1 MTTLAEPGALPLEER
16 AARFYD
22 LDPELL
28 RDPWS
33 LYADLREHAPV
44 LRVGPAVVVTR
55 YADVKAVF
63 ADTERFSN
71 KRWTGTRVTERRA
84 ALRGADR
91 EKYDYILG
99 VDVHHIGQNDRPDH
113 TRLRRFVSQ
122 AFSRRAV
129 ERLRERAGEIAEG
142 LLDELDA
149 TRGDAPFDLTPY
161 SWRLPF
167 LVVCSMLE
175 VPDADV
181 ATFRQWALE
190 IRRGLGTNYDNL
202 DAAYDAKRGLEAY
215 VLEMI
220 ASRRARLTGEPG
232 DDLVANLVAPDSEG
246 AAPLSDPELVAMFE
260 VMLTSGNAND
270 MISNAVIA
278 LDERPDQR
286 ALLTEQPELIRP
298 AIEEFLRFCPSAH
311 GVHRVALEDL
321 EIAGFP
327 VHQGET
333 VRLVVASANHDP
345 AFFADP
351 ERLDITRADAK
362 HQLDFGFGI
371 HTCLGQWVARLDI
384 EVGLTALY
392 ARYPDLAVAGSFD
405 YRREYQFRG
414 PERLVVSSRRH
425 G

>member
-1 MTTLAEPGALPLEER
+1 MTAVAGPGALPLEER
-16 AARFYD
+16 TARFYG
-22 LDPELL
+22 LDPLLL

-63 ADTERFSN
+63 TDTEGFSN

-84 ALRGADR
+84 ALSGTDR
-91 EKYDYILG
+91 EKYDYIFG
-99 VDVHHIGQNDRPDH
+99 VDVHHIGQNDQPDH

-122 AFSRRAV
+122 AFSRRAI
-129 ERLRERAGEIAEG
+129 ERLRQRATEIADE

-149 TRGDAPFDLTPY
+149 TRGDEPFDLTPY
-161 SWRLPF
+161 TWRLPF

-181 ATFRQWALE
+181 ATFRRWALE

-202 DAAYDAKRGLEAY
+202 DAAYEAKRGLEAY
-215 VLEMI
+215 VLDLI
-220 ASRRARLTGEPG
+220 AERRGRLTGEPG
-232 DDLVANLVAPDSEG
+232 EDLVANLVAPDSEG
-246 AAPLSDPELVAMFE
+246 EAPLSDPELVAMFE

-270 MISNAVIA
+270 MISNAVVA

-286 ALLTEQPELIRP
+286 DLLLADPALVRP

-311 GVHRVALEDL
+311 GVHRVAVSDT

-327 VHQGET
+327 VERGET
-333 VRLVVASANHDP
+333 VRLVVASANHDQ
-345 AFFADP
+345 AMFADP
-351 ERLDITRADAK
+351 DRLDVTRRDAK

-384 EVGLTALY
+384 EVGLSRLY
-392 ARYPDLAVAGSFD
+392 ARHPDLAVVGPVD

-425 G
+425 A